1 MQFREKIHKSH
12 LEARG
17 ETVIVLVY
25 GDLLQNVRHG
35 VLPFSPAG
43 EVEAIWRSGSDQ
55 PSPCC
60 KPAGQVLE
68 LSNLQVVQ
76 VVDLTKKQRRHSR
89 SDH

>member
-1 MQFREKIHKSH
+1 MQFREKIHKSD

-43 EVEAIWRSGSDQ
+43 EVEAINQALAVSL
-55 PSPCC
+55 
-60 KPAGQVLE
+60 PAKF
-68 LSNLQVVQ
+68 SNFLIY
-76 VVDLTKKQRRHSR
+76 R
-89 SDH
+89 